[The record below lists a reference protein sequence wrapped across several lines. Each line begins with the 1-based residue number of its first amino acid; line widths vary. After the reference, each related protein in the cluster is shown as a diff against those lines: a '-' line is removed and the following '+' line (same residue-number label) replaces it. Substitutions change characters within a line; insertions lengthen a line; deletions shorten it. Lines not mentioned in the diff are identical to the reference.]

1 MVGPEDQK
9 ESTPIGRK
17 IDLSIPD
24 ENQRIG
30 AILMSQFKAEAV
42 GFHLNVA
49 GEQIEKRQNGKPK
62 EEEQEDHQWKRRRVA
77 KFGEA
82 PAGGEAADGG
92 AAEAVGEP
100 KSGQEEGGDDGEGL
114 P

>member
-1 MVGPEDQK
+1 MVSPEDQE

-24 ENQRIG
+24 EYQRICV
-30 AILMSQFKAEAV
+30 ILMSQFKAKAV
-42 GFHLNVA
+42 SFMFYMA
-49 GEQIEKRQNGKPK
+49 GEQIKKRQNGKPE
-62 EEEQEDHQWKRRRVA
+62 EEEQEDDQWKRRRVGE
-77 KFGEA
+77 FREA

-100 KSGQEEGGDDGEGL
+100 KSGHQEC
-114 P
+114 